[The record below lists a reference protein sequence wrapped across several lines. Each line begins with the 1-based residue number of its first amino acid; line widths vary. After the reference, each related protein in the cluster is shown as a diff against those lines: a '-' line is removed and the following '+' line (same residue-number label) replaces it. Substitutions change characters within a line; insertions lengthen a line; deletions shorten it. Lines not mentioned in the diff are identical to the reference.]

1 MQVNLIRI
9 LDNLCLAP
17 ENSRLPTGV
26 LMRRLLF
33 SLLML
38 CTFPSWADGY
48 DQLYKVAGWP
58 DQRAHFSDALTAAQ
72 QRYQNSLPPA
82 VFQALVNN
90 SNQRFAPQAVDQ
102 RAQAQLRKNLADP
115 KPALA
120 FFQSALGR
128 KIIAAELLA
137 TRRDQLAKNA
147 KGLPKIEAS
156 DTRQLIVGHL
166 AQALPAREAGAEVSL
181 AIAGVAADSLSQ
193 MIPGL
198 LGGGQAQGMLN
209 GQRQRLMEQ
218 IGSDLNNTLLYVYRD
233 LSDAELEEFA
243 NFAESTEGKAY
254 YQAALAAIRAGLAVG
269 QSASSLAP

>member
-1 MQVNLIRI
+1 
-9 LDNLCLAP
+9 
-17 ENSRLPTGV
+17 
-26 LMRRLLF
+26 MRRLLF
-33 SLLML
+33 SLLMFCVL
-38 CTFPSWADGY
+38 PAWADGH

-58 DQRAHFSDALTAAQ
+58 EQRAHFNDALSAAQ

-90 SNQRFAPQAVDQ
+90 SNQRFAPKAMDQ
-102 RAQAQLRKNLADP
+102 RAEAQLRKKLADP
-115 KPALA
+115 KPALT
-120 FFQSALGR
+120 FFQSPLGK
-128 KIIAAELLA
+128 KIVAAELLA

-147 KGLPKIEAS
+147 KGLPKMQAS
-156 DTRQLIVGHL
+156 DTRQLIIGHL

-181 AIAGVAADSLSQ
+181 AIAGVAADSLSS

-218 IGSDLNNTLLYVYRD
+218 IGADLNNTLLYVYRD
-233 LSDAELEEFA
+233 LSDEELEEFA
-243 NFAESTEGKAY
+243 TFAESIEGKAY

-269 QSASSLAP
+269 QSTSSLAQ